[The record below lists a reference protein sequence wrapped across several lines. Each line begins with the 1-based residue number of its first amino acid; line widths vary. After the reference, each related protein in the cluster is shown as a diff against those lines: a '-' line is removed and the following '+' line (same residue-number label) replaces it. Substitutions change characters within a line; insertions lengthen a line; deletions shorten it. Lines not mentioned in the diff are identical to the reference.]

1 MVLWRIIPALA
12 ALFCSALHAEEVLH
26 VLAWPGYAS
35 AEAVRSFEARYNVS
49 VEVTVI
55 RSDDELWQHAS
66 RNEGANFDLIAVNS
80 AELRRFIDA
89 KLVVPL
95 RLTRI
100 PNVRK
105 QLSRFRRSHAIP
117 GISRDGTV
125 YGVPYSYSAMGLI
138 YNRKLV
144 KEAPSSMEAM
154 WDPRYRGKVLAY
166 NGSSHSFSFTALSLG
181 MRDPFRLSETQF
193 KRVLDRL
200 VALRSNVLKFYAD
213 PAEVVE
219 AFRDNEVALV
229 YANYGEQQIKQ
240 LREAG
245 EDIGYVIPAEGAL
258 ARLDC
263 WAITRGARNRALAEA
278 WIDHM
283 LTANV
288 SAQLTEEQGLANTLR
303 ESRSKT
309 MQESDK
315 LVWLTPVEDARK
327 RSLYWERIMSGVAPR
342 PR

>member
-89 KLVVPL
+89 KLVAPL

-117 GISRDGTV
+117 GISRHG
-125 YGVPYSYSAMGLI
+125 
-138 YNRKLV
+138 R
-144 KEAPSSMEAM
+144 
-154 WDPRYRGKVLAY
+154 R
-166 NGSSHSFSFTALSLG
+166 FT
-181 MRDPFRLSETQF
+181 
-193 KRVLDRL
+193 
-200 VALRSNVLKFYAD
+200 Y
-213 PAEVVE
+213 
-219 AFRDNEVALV
+219 
-229 YANYGEQQIKQ
+229 
-240 LREAG
+240 
-245 EDIGYVIPAEGAL
+245 
-258 ARLDC
+258 
-263 WAITRGARNRALAEA
+263 
-278 WIDHM
+278 
-283 LTANV
+283 
-288 SAQLTEEQGLANTLR
+288 
-303 ESRSKT
+303 
-309 MQESDK
+309 
-315 LVWLTPVEDARK
+315 
-327 RSLYWERIMSGVAPR
+327 
-342 PR
+342 